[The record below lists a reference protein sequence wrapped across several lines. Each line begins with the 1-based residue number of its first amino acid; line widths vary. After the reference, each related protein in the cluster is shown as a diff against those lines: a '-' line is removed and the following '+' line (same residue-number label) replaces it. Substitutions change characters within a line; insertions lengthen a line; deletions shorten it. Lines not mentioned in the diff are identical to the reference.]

1 MDNSLK
7 NISTY
12 LEQEFS
18 YSSFDDASLNGLQ
31 VEATEKVTKI
41 GAAVDF
47 GLSTA
52 KAASEEGVDLLL
64 THHGLIW
71 GKNESISGIFAEK
84 VKFLL
89 TNFMNLIAIHL
100 PLDAHEIYGNN
111 IIIAKDLLKLSD
123 LSRAVPCGG
132 TEIGYKGINQ
142 QKYTL
147 PDLADIF
154 SQVPGGLS
162 NPLILPFGKSVPEKI
177 CVVSGSA
184 ADTLQLYQKE
194 GFDTLITGESKHF
207 AYHFCKENSINAVF
221 AGHYATETF
230 GVKALAEHL
239 AEKFSLDWVFIH
251 EPTGI

>member
-7 NISTY
+7 NITTY
-12 LEQEFS
+12 LEQEFN

-52 KAASEEGVDLLL
+52 KAASEEAVDLLL
-64 THHGLIW
+64 THHGLLW
-71 GKNESISGIFAEK
+71 GNNESISGIFAEK
-84 VKFLL
+84 VNFLL
-89 TNFMNLIAIHL
+89 TNFINLVAIHL
-100 PLDAHEIYGNN
+100 PLDAHEVFGNN
-111 IIIAKDLLKLSD
+111 AIIARDLLKLSD
-123 LSRAVPCGG
+123 LSKAVPCGG
-132 TEIGYKGINQ
+132 AEIGYKGINQ
-142 QKYTL
+142 EKYTL

-162 NPLILPFGKSVPEKI
+162 NPLILPFGPSIPERI

-184 ADTLQLYQKE
+184 ADALQLYRKE
-194 GFDTLITGESKHF
+194 GFDTLITGESKQF
-207 AYHFCKENSINAVF
+207 AYHFCKEHAINAVF

-230 GVKALAEHL
+230 GVKALAQHL
-239 AEKFSLDWVFIH
+239 AQKLSLDWVFID